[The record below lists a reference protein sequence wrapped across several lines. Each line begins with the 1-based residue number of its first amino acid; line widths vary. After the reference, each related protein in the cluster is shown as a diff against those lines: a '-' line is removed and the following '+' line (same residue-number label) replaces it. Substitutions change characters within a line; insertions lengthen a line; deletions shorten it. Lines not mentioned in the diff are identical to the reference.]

1 MTADNLNDHVMHK
14 EWGEIQQKSVDL
26 IKETSQQG
34 GRVIAVGTTS
44 VRVLETAGAD
54 GELKAWT
61 GETDI
66 FIKPPYQFKV
76 IDGLMTNL
84 HLPRSTLL
92 VMIRALG
99 GDDLMKRAYLEA
111 VDEKYRFFSYG
122 DAMLIV

>member
-1 MTADNLNDHVMHK
+1 M
-14 EWGEIQQKSVDL
+14 
-26 IKETSQQG
+26 
-34 GRVIAVGTTS
+34 IAVGTTS